1 MKTTLDSFEIDPNN
15 PNDVNFTL
23 WYAGNKQYTKQMV
36 MMGYHVLKDGFN
48 AYNLHDATEVAKDI
62 ENIKK
67 RHADELIQEKV
78 KYSKIIQD
86 MKDTFNPDEIK
97 KNVEQEF
104 INKQTMV
111 LLQKEREY
119 SEIINQL
126 KDQIVELRSNN
137 QLIALQTL
145 KENENKYSEGI
156 LELSNQLSKYKAL
169 YTELKNN
176 YENAMMLEKN
186 KKIQEL
192 SDILQTKENE
202 MNVLKKT
209 THAKGNKG
217 ENLILSILKDK
228 FAKYEFFDTSKEKH
242 SGDLHMIS
250 KNGDILMLE
259 SKYKESITKQDLD
272 KFYGDI
278 VHLKD
283 TQKRITCGVFV
294 SLLTKNIPHIG
305 EFKIDFCK
313 GVPILLI
320 GFSDE
325 DEFKDWFHQYI
336 EIALE
341 LSNYY
346 QNSQLGQDHI
356 KDIIKKISPL
366 VDQIKSLKISI
377 EKLRSVHLAQ
387 INNMVID
394 MENNI
399 KKMFDTI
406 CEVISSD
413 VHFEGDDKFKCEH
426 CGSVFNSKRSLA
438 SHIKVHKI

>member
-1 MKTTLDSFEIDPNN
+1 MRCLSSN
-15 PNDVNFTL
+15 L
-23 WYAGNKQYTKQMV
+23 W
-36 MMGYHVLKDGFN
+36 
-48 AYNLHDATEVAKDI
+48 
-62 ENIKK
+62 
-67 RHADELIQEKV
+67 
-78 KYSKIIQD
+78 
-86 MKDTFNPDEIK
+86 
-97 KNVEQEF
+97 
-104 INKQTMV
+104 
-111 LLQKEREY
+111 
-119 SEIINQL
+119 
-126 KDQIVELRSNN
+126 
-137 QLIALQTL
+137 
-145 KENENKYSEGI
+145 
-156 LELSNQLSKYKAL
+156 
-169 YTELKNN
+169 
-176 YENAMMLEKN
+176 
-186 KKIQEL
+186 
-192 SDILQTKENE
+192 
-202 MNVLKKT
+202 
-209 THAKGNKG
+209 G

-228 FAKYEFFDTSKEKH
+228 FTKYEFFDTSKEKH

-325 DEFKDWFHQYI
+325 DEFKEWFHQYI

-438 SHIKVHKI
+438 SHIKVHK